1 MTDAIPDRADLL
13 EQLRRANQYVTFTV
27 ALRLVLIGTLAAVIR
42 WDRVLQE
49 PVLSVTAGLVML
61 GPFIK
66 DLLMIW
72 GQRKKRLE
80 DIKETTR
87 FGDLDKYKLQ
97 SLYRDT
103 LKKLRLPDEHIPVF
117 VTNDKTLNAG
127 AVRIG
132 RFFGSLDGIYL
143 HRQILH
149 KLDGDEIQDIMG
161 HELGH
166 YYRFYL
172 NADRFRIL
180 TLAIGVLVAIL
191 VIQASDLGDTVGF
204 FAVMISSFFFWQI
217 SGMGMLKHGRAIEY
231 LCDDFGAQVNGIE
244 SSVSGLIKLGLDD
257 EQRQHLELEMLGRT
271 ANHKTLTQRDVAT
284 AIEKATPFGHVADEH
299 LYESV
304 KQELRT
310 RAEANRQTSL
320 SGFLRYMWEADSV
333 DDEDYAEQLQK
344 QAKLL
349 NRLQRLDWES
359 LLDDRQQIR
368 FTESQI
374 EQLVRMIET
383 NPRHVLFRTIQ
394 IDDGVHPPIANRIRY
409 LWKNR
414 RSDISL
420 FGNTF

>member
-1 MTDAIPDRADLL
+1 MTAAIPDRADLL

-27 ALRLVLIGTLAAVIR
+27 ALRLVLIGTLVAVIR
-42 WDRVLQE
+42 WDRVLHE
-49 PVLSVTAGLVML
+49 PVLSVTAGLVMI

-143 HRQILH
+143 HRQVLH
-149 KLDGDEIQDIMG
+149 KLNGDEIQDIMG

-180 TLAIGVLVAIL
+180 TLAIGVLAAIF

-204 FAVMISSFFFWQI
+204 FAVMISSFFFWRI

-244 SSVSGLIKLGLDD
+244 PSISGLIKIGLDD

-271 ANHKTLTQRDVAT
+271 AKHKTLTQKDVAT

-304 KQELRT
+304 KQELRM

-359 LLDDRQQIR
+359 LLDDPQQIR

-374 EQLVRMIET
+374 EQLVQMIEA

-414 RSDISL
+414 RSDSSL
-420 FGNTF
+420 FGNSF